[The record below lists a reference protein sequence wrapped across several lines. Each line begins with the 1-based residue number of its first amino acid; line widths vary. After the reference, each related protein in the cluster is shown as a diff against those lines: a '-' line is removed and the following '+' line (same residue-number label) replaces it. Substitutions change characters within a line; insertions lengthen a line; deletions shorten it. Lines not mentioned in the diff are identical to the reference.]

1 MSFTLFFASGREARD
16 PAGVNDCEMEGNGRS
31 GRDVGNNDARFG
43 NGRES
48 VGEEGEARGEEMVG
62 NVRVATDKDMVAK
75 FVGMSAEFIKD
86 WKQLTHSMF
95 GLRKELREGLQRE

>member
-1 MSFTLFFASGREARD
+1 MSFTLFFASGRVARD

-43 NGRES
+43 SGREF

-62 NVRVATDKDMVAK
+62 NVRVATDKDMVAIVCSDCGK
-75 FVGMSAEFIKD
+75 GFARGS
-86 WKQLTHSMF
+86 
-95 GLRKELREGLQRE
+95 KENDAVVAG